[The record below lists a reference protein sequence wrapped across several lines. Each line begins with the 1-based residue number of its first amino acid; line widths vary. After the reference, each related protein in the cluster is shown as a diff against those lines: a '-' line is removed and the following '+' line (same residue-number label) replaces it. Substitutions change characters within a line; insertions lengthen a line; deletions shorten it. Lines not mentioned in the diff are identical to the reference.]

1 MRTYSSLLFNS
12 STYECI
18 LYCNTYEKY
27 LNMENIS
34 KQFESTLYINNE
46 KISIMI
52 QKNEF
57 LLFIKSNDFE
67 IYTK

>member
-1 MRTYSSLLFNS
+1 
-12 STYECI
+12 
-18 LYCNTYEKY
+18 
-27 LNMENIS
+27 MENIS